1 MKGAKIS
8 ELYGQTYGLKASQL
22 RRLENLYKRK
32 LPRERLI
39 TQEFARQ
46 LCELSFE
53 CGRQIGVLVGRGG
66 RVEYVMVGD
75 AFSIT
80 LPDFKRVRAGA
91 GRFRGLRCIH
101 THLRGERLTQDDLT
115 DLALLRLDAM
125 VSVLVD
131 GNGLPDKVDYASLQ
145 PPDSE
150 GESVT
155 RHDLVS
161 PSLLDFDYLTWI
173 DELEARFGEAQKGI
187 AVDGKGER
195 AVLVCVELGNDAWAD
210 ERCSEMRELARTAGL
225 QIVDIVR
232 QRRPRPDPRYLVGP
246 GKIKDLV
253 TRAWQ
258 QGATLVLF
266 DRDLTPGQLRA
277 ITDIVEA
284 RIVDRT
290 QLILDIFAQNART
303 KEAKLQV
310 ELAQQKYRL
319 PRLAGQS
326 EGMSRLQGGIGGR
339 GPGETK
345 LETDRRRV
353 RDRITLLE
361 RNLKEVTRQRETRRA
376 RRKSEGLPVLSIV
389 GYTNAGKSTLLN
401 RLTKSDVHAA
411 DKLFATVDTSARR
424 LRFPRERD
432 VIITDTVGFIRDLPT
447 ELVAGFKSTL
457 EEIRDATVLLHVVDA
472 SSPQLAQQVD
482 AVRGILG
489 ELGLDDKPE
498 VLILNKSDRVALDER
513 ESLAKR
519 FAGLP
524 ISALNGEGI
533 EEMLHGVERVVFEG
547 GKR

>member
-1 MKGAKIS
+1 MV
-8 ELYGQTYGLKASQL
+8 
-22 RRLENLYKRK
+22 
-32 LPRERLI
+32 

-46 LCELSFE
+46 IAELSFE
-53 CGRQIGVLVGRGG
+53 CGRQVGVLLGRGG

-91 GRFRGLRCIH
+91 GRFRGLRLLH

-115 DLALLRLDAM
+115 YLALLRLDAM
-125 VSVLVD
+125 VAVLVD
-131 GNGLPDKVDYASLQ
+131 SHGLPDKVDYASLQ

-161 PSLLDFDYLTWI
+161 PSLLDFDFLEWI
-173 DELEARFGEAQKGI
+173 DELEASFGEAQKGI
-187 AVDGKGER
+187 AVEGKGER

-225 QIVDIVR
+225 QIVDTVR

-345 LETDRRRV
+345 LEVDRRRV

-447 ELVAGFKSTL
+447 ELIAGFKSTL

-472 SSPQLAQQVD
+472 SSPQLPQQVE
-482 AVRGILG
+482 AVRGILA
-489 ELGLDDKPE
+489 ELELDDKPE
-498 VLILNKSDRVALDER
+498 VLILNKSDRVAPDER

-519 FAGLP
+519 FNGLP

-533 EEMLHGVERVVFEG
+533 EEMLLAVERVVFEG
-547 GKR
+547 ER

>member
-1 MKGAKIS
+1 
-8 ELYGQTYGLKASQL
+8 
-22 RRLENLYKRK
+22 
-32 LPRERLI
+32 
-39 TQEFARQ
+39 
-46 LCELSFE
+46 
-53 CGRQIGVLVGRGG
+53 VLVGRAG

-75 AFSIT
+75 ALSIT

-115 DLALLRLDAM
+115 DLSLLRLDAM
-125 VSVLVD
+125 VAVLAD
-131 GNGLPDKVDYASLQ
+131 DQGLPDKLDYASLQ
-145 PPDSE
+145 PPDSA
-150 GESVT
+150 GETVT
-155 RHDLVS
+155 RHDLIS
-161 PSLLDFDYLTWI
+161 PSLLDFDFLEWI
-173 DELEARFGEAQKGI
+173 DDLEARFGEAQKGI
-187 AVDGKGER
+187 AVEGKGER
-195 AVLVCVELGNDAWAD
+195 AVLVCVELGKDPWAD
-210 ERCSEMRELARTAGL
+210 ERCDEMRELARTAGL
-225 QIVDIVR
+225 QIVDVVR
-232 QRRPRPDPRYLVGP
+232 QKRPKPDPRYLVGP

-266 DRDLTPGQLRA
+266 DRDLTSGQLRA

-303 KEAKLQV
+303 KDAKLQV

-319 PRLAGQS
+319 PRLSGRS

-361 RNLKEVTRQRETRRA
+361 RNLKDVSRQRETRRA

-401 RLTKSDVHAA
+401 RLTKSDVYAA

-432 VIITDTVGFIRDLPT
+432 VIITDTVGFIRDLPADLK
-447 ELVAGFKSTL
+447 EAFRATL
-457 EEIRDATVLLHVVDA
+457 EELRDADLFLHVVDA
-472 SSPQLAQQVD
+472 SAPDFERRIATVRRVLDEMQLSETPELLVFNQSDRLEAGLAETIAARAGGV
-482 AVRGILG
+482 AVSALRG
-489 ELGLDDKPE
+489 LGLRGLLE
-498 VLILNKSDRVALDER
+498 QVEATVWREAVSER
-513 ESLAKR
+513 TRERL
-519 FAGLP
+519 
-524 ISALNGEGI
+524 SALAGDDEAP
-533 EEMLHGVERVVFEG
+533 VRAVG
-547 GKR
+547 GA

>member
-1 MKGAKIS
+1 
-8 ELYGQTYGLKASQL
+8 
-22 RRLENLYKRK
+22 
-32 LPRERLI
+32 
-39 TQEFARQ
+39 
-46 LCELSFE
+46 
-53 CGRQIGVLVGRGG
+53 VLAGRGG

-101 THLRGERLTQDDLT
+101 THLGGERLTQDDLT

-125 VSVLVD
+125 VAVLVD
-131 GNGLPDKVDYASLQ
+131 DHGLPDRIDYASLQ
-145 PPDSE
+145 PPDDS
-150 GESVT
+150 GETVT
-155 RHDLVS
+155 RHDPVA
-161 PSLLDFDYLTWI
+161 PSRLDFDFLEWI
-173 DELEARFGEAQKGI
+173 EELEGRFGEAQKGI
-187 AVDGKGER
+187 AVEGKGER
-195 AVLVCVELGNDAWAD
+195 AVLVCVQLGNDPFAD
-210 ERCSEMRELARTAGL
+210 ERCDEMRELARTAGL
-225 QIVDIVR
+225 QIVDVVR

-246 GKIKDLV
+246 GKLEDLV
-253 TRAWQ
+253 TRFWQ
-258 QGATLVLF
+258 RGATLVLF

-277 ITDIVEA
+277 ITDRVEA

-353 RDRITLLE
+353 RDRITHLE
-361 RNLKEVTRQRETRRA
+361 RSLKEVTRQRETRRA

-401 RLTKSDVHAA
+401 RLTKSEVHAA
-411 DKLFATVDTSARR
+411 DALFATVDTSARR

-457 EEIRDATVLLHVVDA
+457 EEIRDATALLHVIDA
-472 SSPQLAQQVD
+472 SNPQIEQQID
-482 AVRGILG
+482 AVRRILT

-498 VLILNKSDRVALDER
+498 IPILNKSDRISPEER
-513 ESLAKR
+513 DSLATR
-519 FAGLP
+519 FDGVA
-524 ISALNGEGI
+524 ISALNGDGI
-533 EEMLHGVERVVFEG
+533 EEMLRVVERVVFEG
-547 GKR
+547 GGR